1 MHKLIAQL
9 KNQPEAAR
17 KKIFIVCMTGFF
29 AAVFMLYLF
38 SIKNSIA
45 YSLDKKASAVGE
57 GLPGEFRLP
66 GLKESITAAVT
77 DALKMI
83 RNTSTKQ

>member
-1 MHKLIAQL
+1 MKQFIAQL
-9 KNQPEAAR
+9 KNKPAATR
-17 KKIFIVCMTGFF
+17 KKIFTVCMAVFC

-45 YSLDKKASAVGE
+45 YSLNVRADAAGE

-66 GLKESITAAVT
+66 GLKESMSATVK
-77 DALKMI
+77 DALNALQRK
-83 RNTSTKQ
+83 